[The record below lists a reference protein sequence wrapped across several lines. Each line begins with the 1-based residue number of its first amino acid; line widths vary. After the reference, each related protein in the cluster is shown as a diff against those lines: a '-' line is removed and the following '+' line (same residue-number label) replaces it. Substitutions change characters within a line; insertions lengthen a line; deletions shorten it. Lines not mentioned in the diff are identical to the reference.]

1 MSIILVVDDHAGM
14 RNMLKEALSK
24 EFTVLV
30 TEDGEKA
37 VGLVK
42 SKSIDIV
49 ITDLKM
55 SSISGIE
62 VLKIT
67 KEVNPHIEV
76 IIMTAYGT
84 IEKAVEAMKQ
94 GAFDF
99 ITKPFSIE
107 EIEIKVKKALGNQ
120 SIKRENIY
128 FKEIL
133 HANYGELIGESKIM
147 KELYSTIEKA
157 SKSDAT
163 VLIHGESGVGKELVA
178 DAIHNQSIR
187 KNGPFIKVNCAAL
200 SEGIL
205 ESELFGHEKGSFTG
219 AISRKLGRFELANSG
234 TLFLDEIGEFSSS
247 LQVKLLRILQEK
259 KFERVGGIDTIKV
272 DVRLISATNKDLDKL
287 TKEGGFRNDLYYR
300 INVIPIFVPSL
311 REHKE
316 DIPSLIEHFLVKIC
330 KKTKSS
336 IKKISKDTIELLMM
350 YDWPGNV
357 RELENAIERAIVLSQ
372 RDELSVE
379 DFRWILSSSKTLENK
394 KDLTS
399 EIQQFEKESIKNAL
413 KKTNWN
419 QSKAA
424 KLLGINRTT
433 LQYKITKYKIN
444 ENN

>member
-1 MSIILVVDDHAGM
+1 MSTVLVVDDHAGM
-14 RNMLKEALSK
+14 REMLKEALSK
-24 EFTVLV
+24 GFTVLV
-30 TEDGEKA
+30 AEDGEKA
-37 VGLVK
+37 IELIK
-42 SKSIDIV
+42 SKSFDVV

-55 SSISGIE
+55 SSISGID

-84 IEKAVEAMKQ
+84 IEKAVEAMKR

-99 ITKPFSIE
+99 VTKPFPIE
-107 EIEIKVKKALGNQ
+107 EIEIKVKKALENQ
-120 SIKRENIY
+120 NLKKENVY
-128 FKEIL
+128 LKEML
-133 HANYGELIGESKIM
+133 RTSYGELVGKSEVM
-147 KELYSTIEKA
+147 RNLYSTIEKA

-178 DAIHNQSIR
+178 NAIHNQSIR
-187 KNGPFIKVNCAAL
+187 KDGAFIKVNCAAL
-200 SEGIL
+200 SEGVL

-234 TLFLDEIGEFSSS
+234 TLFLDEISEFSTS
-247 LQVKLLRILQEK
+247 LQVKLLRVLQEK
-259 KFERVGGIDTIKV
+259 EFERVGGIDTIKV
-272 DVRLISATNKDLDKL
+272 DVRLITATNKDLDKV
-287 TKEGGFRNDLYYR
+287 TKEGGFRSDLYYR
-300 INVIPIFVPSL
+300 INVIPIFVSPL

-316 DIPSLIEHFLVKIC
+316 DIPILIEHFLVKIA
-330 KKTKSS
+330 KETKSS
-336 IKKISKDTIELLMM
+336 IKKISKDTIEFLMM
-350 YDWPGNV
+350 YDWTGNV
-357 RELENAIERAIVLSQ
+357 RELENAIERAIVLTQ

-379 DFRWILSSSKTLENK
+379 DFSWILSSSKTLEDK